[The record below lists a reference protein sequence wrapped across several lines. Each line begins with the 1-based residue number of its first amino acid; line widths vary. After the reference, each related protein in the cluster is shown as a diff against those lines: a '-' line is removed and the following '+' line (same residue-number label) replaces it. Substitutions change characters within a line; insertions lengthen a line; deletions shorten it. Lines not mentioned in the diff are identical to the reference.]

1 LAGTRLVPRLE
12 RTVNLFSSV
21 LSVLPKL
28 FLKAY
33 KIEKNKSTF
42 VSVKWLTMDMT
53 EEQYQEIVRSIY
65 NQVFTDRTYVED
77 DYTYDYEEGD
87 YVFPFSNL
95 SDSQM
100 EWFFY
105 EDYEPIT
112 TSKMGYLYRGEW
124 FPGEDDDL
132 Y

>member
-1 LAGTRLVPRLE
+1 
-12 RTVNLFSSV
+12 
-21 LSVLPKL
+21 
-28 FLKAY
+28 
-33 KIEKNKSTF
+33 
-42 VSVKWLTMDMT
+42 MDISD
-53 EEQYQEIVRSIY
+53 EQYQEIAERIY
-65 NQVFTDRTYVED
+65 NQVFTDRTYVAGD
-77 DYTYDYEEGD
+77 DEYTYDYEEGD

-112 TSKMGYLYRGEW
+112 PKMGYLYRGEW
-124 FPGEDDDL
+124 FPGEDDDI

>member
-1 LAGTRLVPRLE
+1 
-12 RTVNLFSSV
+12 
-21 LSVLPKL
+21 
-28 FLKAY
+28 
-33 KIEKNKSTF
+33 
-42 VSVKWLTMDMT
+42 MDMT
-53 EEQYQEIVRSIY
+53 DEQYQEIVRSIY
-65 NQVFTDRTYVED
+65 HQVFTDRTYVED
-77 DYTYDYEEGD
+77 DEYTYDYEEGD

-124 FPGEDDDL
+124 FPGEEDDL